1 MALNSSWLAWQL
13 CHFEV
18 TGRER
23 FAISLSFAALVTENQ
38 QLKHYCIFLFWNY
51 FSLIFC
57 MATLFLAEHQQ

>member
-38 QLKHYCIFLFWNY
+38 QLKHYLHFPVLELLFINILY
-51 FSLIFC
+51 GSSLFG
-57 MATLFLAEHQQ
+57 